1 MFLSKGKAG
10 TNIETETEEKAIQ
23 SLLHL
28 GIYPFGTYQSP
39 TLLLTPRS
47 TCWQEPHKAAPW
59 EFLPACD

>member
-47 TCWQEPHKAAPW
+47 TC
-59 EFLPACD
+59 